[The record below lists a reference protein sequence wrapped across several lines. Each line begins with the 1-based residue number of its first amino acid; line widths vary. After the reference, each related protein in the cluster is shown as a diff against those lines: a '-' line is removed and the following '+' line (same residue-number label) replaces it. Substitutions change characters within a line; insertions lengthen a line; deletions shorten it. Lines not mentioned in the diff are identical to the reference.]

1 MWINA
6 RVNADMRLSVKTSL
20 DRETFSNG
28 LAFAAPP
35 SFPGDQ

>member
-1 MWINA
+1 MRINA

-20 DRETFSNG
+20 DRETFPNG
-28 LAFAAPP
+28 LPIADLP